1 MEWIGYGIIALKIIV
16 GISILNVWLLQ
27 KNKATKWRGG
37 EAQNISEEFE
47 VYGFSKQFCYVIG
60 FLKVSLAL
68 LLLASIQ
75 FQVLALVGS
84 LGLAILLLG
93 SILMHFK
100 IKDPLY
106 KSFPA
111 FLFFVMNLLIV
122 YTTL

>member
-1 MEWIGYGIIALKIIV
+1 MELIGYGIIALKIIV

-37 EAQNISEEFE
+37 EAQNIFEEFE

-75 FQVLALVGS
+75 FQVLAFVGS

-93 SILMHFK
+93 SILMHFI

>member
-1 MEWIGYGIIALKIIV
+1 MELIEYGIIALKIIV

-37 EAQNISEEFE
+37 EAQNIFEEFE

-75 FQVLALVGS
+75 FQVLAFVGS

>member
-37 EAQNISEEFE
+37 EAQNIFEEFE

>member
-1 MEWIGYGIIALKIIV
+1 MELIGYGIIALKIIV

-37 EAQNISEEFE
+37 EAQNIFEEFE

-93 SILMHFK
+93 SILMHFI